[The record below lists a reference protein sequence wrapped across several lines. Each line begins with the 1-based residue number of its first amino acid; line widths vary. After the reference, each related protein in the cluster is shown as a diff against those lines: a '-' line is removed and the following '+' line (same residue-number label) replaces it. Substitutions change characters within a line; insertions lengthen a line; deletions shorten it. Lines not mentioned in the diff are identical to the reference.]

1 MGQIPK
7 AVWTLCLSCLLLAA
21 CSNPQDE
28 QHGHT
33 LQVNLNQTQE
43 HPSYDALKYFSN
55 KVDQDTDG
63 RWQIDVYP
71 NSTIGDQQEAVQLVR
86 SGAQDMAI
94 VSGTQLENLNEDF
107 RVFDLPGIFHSIDH
121 QMRVINNPDIT
132 RTLFQ
137 SLENRHITV
146 LGGFTQGRRH
156 LYTTR
161 GPIKRPADLDGQ
173 KIRVQESQTQLDMI
187 RRMGGSPNPMSYGEV
202 YTALQSGV
210 IDGAENNLISYLT
223 QKHYE
228 VAPYLARTSHA
239 IGVDYLII
247 NTKVLEAMSTADQQK
262 LHKSFQAAARR
273 HTRIWKKQTRSAQKE
288 LEAKGVHF
296 NDVDQPRFEQAFQPL
311 IKKTLSTPLMKK
323 LYQRTREQADS

>member
-1 MGQIPK
+1 MGQIAK
-7 AVWTLCLSCLLLAA
+7 AVWALGLAGLLLAA
-21 CSNPQDE
+21 CSSSQDE

-33 LQVNLNQTQE
+33 LQVNLNQTQD
-43 HPSYDALKYFSN
+43 HPSYAALEYFSQ
-55 KVDQDTDG
+55 KVDRDTDG
-63 RWQIDVYP
+63 RWQVDVYP

-94 VSGTQLENLNEDF
+94 VSGTQLENLNKDF

-132 RTLFQ
+132 APLFQ
-137 SLENRHITV
+137 SLEKRHITV
-146 LGGFTQGRRH
+146 LGGFTQGRRQ

-187 RRMGGSPNPMSYGEV
+187 QRMGGSPNPMSYGEV

-210 IDGAENNLISYLT
+210 IDGAENNLISYHT

-247 NTKVLEAMSTADQQK
+247 NTQVLKAMSAADRQK
-262 LHKSFQAAARR
+262 LQTAFQAAARR
-273 HTRIWKKQTRSAQKE
+273 HTHIWKEQTRKARKE
-288 LEAKGVHF
+288 LAAKGVHF
-296 NDVDQPRFEQAFQPL
+296 NDVAQPCFEQAFQPL
-311 IKKTLSTPLMKK
+311 IKKTLTTPLMKK
-323 LYQRTREQADS
+323 LYQRTREQANP